1 MKESTFY
8 MKNKVTIHTINRNQQ
23 EMQKGFEITSKT
35 KKFLW
40 ANMNPNPGW
49 RNPNPNST
57 CKQQSTYL
65 SCPKQ
70 KNYQ

>member
-35 KKFLW
+35 KKLLL
-40 ANMNPNPGW
+40 ANINPNPGW

-57 CKQQSTYL
+57 CKQQSTDL
-65 SCPKQ
+65 SRSKQ
-70 KNYQ
+70 KNY